1 MKKPVWSSW
10 YGLYCYFFPLPLSID
25 EFDIIEDAALLMS
38 EILELEETELFISL
52 ISYYLFELNDFT
64 SSSERINNMYKADD
78 IPTSS
83 AIKINL

>member
-1 MKKPVWSSW
+1 
-10 YGLYCYFFPLPLSID
+10 
-25 EFDIIEDAALLMS
+25 MS